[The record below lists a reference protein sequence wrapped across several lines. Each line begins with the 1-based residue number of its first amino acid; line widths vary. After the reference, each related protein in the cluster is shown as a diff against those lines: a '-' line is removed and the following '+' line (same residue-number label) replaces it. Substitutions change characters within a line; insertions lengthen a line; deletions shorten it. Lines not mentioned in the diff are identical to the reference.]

1 MDERDLKVLSD
12 TDARRCVTE
21 AQREVKAELLAV
33 ISAHGGSFILKI
45 IFYAAWF

>member
-1 MDERDLKVLSD
+1 MSETSKVLSD
-12 TDARRCVTE
+12 TDARSCVTE

-33 ISAHGGSFILKI
+33 IGAHGSNFILKI